1 MRTFQIWEE
10 SRVPGKNRASIGRAG
25 TPQTVASAG
34 NQLFFLISINERV
47 LSKMTLF
54 NDLMY
59 FKIAI
64 INMFKDLKENN
75 SKGKMETI
83 KKESNENS
91 RAEKY
96 NT

>member
-1 MRTFQIWEE
+1 
-10 SRVPGKNRASIGRAG
+10 
-25 TPQTVASAG
+25 
-34 NQLFFLISINERV
+34 
-47 LSKMTLF
+47 MTLF